1 MAQVKGTR
9 SLAELPTPP
18 GLPLLGQSIQIV
30 RYGVEHVSFLS
41 SYLKKKLKPSGSH
54 VCTPTRLRTC
64 ARLANPY
71 LRVLLPMSTSLQF
84 TAARLIFASA
94 LDVTRYQY

>member
-30 RYGVEHVSFLS
+30 RYGVELVSSATAL
-41 SYLKKKLKPSGSH
+41 Y
-54 VCTPTRLRTC
+54 RI
-64 ARLANPY
+64 
-71 LRVLLPMSTSLQF
+71 LLPQSTSLQF
-84 TAARLIFASA
+84 TAARLITASA
-94 LDVTRYQY
+94 LDVARYQY